1 MLETITIFLL
11 LAIDQ
16 ASKIFAESLLTQLPG
31 NTFAL
36 WEGVFHFT
44 FVQNRGASFGILQ
57 GQRWLL
63 IPITLI
69 ATCVVLFVLIRFHKR
84 LHPLIRFSLAL
95 IVAGALGNLIDRTF
109 LGYVRDMLDFRLIN
123 FAVFNAADSA
133 VSIGA
138 VLLGIDVLFCE
149 KGRKLM
155 AEWEAHGDK
164 KKKRVA
170 SGETAEHHPGGEDA
184 P

>member
-1 MLETITIFLL
+1 MLETIIIFLL
-11 LAIDQ
+11 LLVDQ
-16 ASKIFAESLLTQLPG
+16 ASKIAAERLLTQLPG
-31 NTFAL
+31 NTFPV

-44 FVQNRGASFGILQ
+44 FAKNRGASFGILQ
-57 GQRWLL
+57 GQHWLL

-69 ATCVVLFVLIRFHKR
+69 AICAIVFVLIRFHKR
-84 LHPLIRFSLAL
+84 LHPLLRFSLAL
-95 IVAGALGNLIDRTF
+95 IVAGAIGNLIDRAF

-133 VSIGA
+133 VSVGA
-138 VLLGIDVLFCE
+138 VLLGIDVLFCK

-155 AEWEAHGDK
+155 AEWEEHGGK
-164 KKKRVA
+164 KKKRVPPA
-170 SGETAEHHPGGEDA
+170 ETAEHHPNGEDA